1 MLSSNS
7 EPGSCTRTLVVI
19 YVMMSYH
26 IAIDLHNVVYVRLT
40 QLAQAQVVR
49 AQTKAVLFHTWLYKK
64 IKPCS
69 GDALLEQLGH
79 NVARAFW
86 ETSFASLMGAIG

>member
-1 MLSSNS
+1 MLESVPLSNAPKRQTQAKIIIP
-7 EPGSCTRTLVVI
+7 EPD
-19 YVMMSYH
+19 
-26 IAIDLHNVVYVRLT
+26 AIDLDNVVYVRLT

-79 NVARAFW
+79 DVARAFW